1 VSWIAIGLIGGLV
14 GLDATSF
21 PQAMWSRPLVAGTAT
36 GLVLGRPA
44 AGLLVGAILEIFAL
58 LILPFGAARY
68 PESGTAAAAA
78 AAAYSVAAPAGGDP
92 RLLLL
97 VVVFGLIWE
106 RIAGASVI
114 FVRRLNERLVALP
127 LAHDDIERKLPR
139 RHVLALSIDFLRGVW
154 AVLLGSAAGILLL
167 RTFGPFLHGGAGLS
181 AGVLVVA
188 TAAMLGSALPLFGGL
203 RKRWPALAL
212 GMLCGALLMLLP

>member
-1 VSWIAIGLIGGLV
+1 MTWIAIGLIGGLV

-21 PQAMWSRPLVAGTAT
+21 PQAMWSRPLVAGTAV
-36 GLVLGRPA
+36 GLILGRPA
-44 AGLLVGAILEIFAL
+44 AGLLVGIILEIFAL

-78 AAAYSVAAPAGGDP
+78 AAAYAVTAPAAGDA

-97 VVVFGLIWE
+97 AVVFALTWE

-114 FVRRLNERLVALP
+114 FIRRLNERLVARP
-127 LAHDDIERKLPR
+127 MPNDAIERALPR
-139 RHVLALSIDFLRGVW
+139 RHLLAVSIDFVRGIW

-167 RTFGPFLHGGAGLS
+167 RAFGPLMFGGEGLS
-181 AGVLVVA
+181 TGLLIVA
-188 TAAMLGSALPLFGGL
+188 TAAMLGSALPLFGGV

-212 GMLCGALLMLLP
+212 GMVCGALVLLLQ